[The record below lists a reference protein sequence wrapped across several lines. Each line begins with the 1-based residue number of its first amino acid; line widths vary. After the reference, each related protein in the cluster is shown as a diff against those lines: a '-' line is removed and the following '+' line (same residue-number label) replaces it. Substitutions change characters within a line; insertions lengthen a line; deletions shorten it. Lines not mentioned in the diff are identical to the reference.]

1 MPTISLSV
9 SLRSHLRSSTAF
21 VDPYEVNS
29 FSPDFVLDFKNSVYK
44 TGGADTTLSSAVTH
58 ARAGNATMVDS
69 DGLLK
74 WAPHNLL
81 IRSEELNLW
90 SQSGTGSVVVDNAVA
105 PDGTTTAATFTMG
118 STTAITYIRSF
129 GTYTAGDIIT
139 YSFWARS
146 DNITSI
152 GFGINGGAS
161 TGNNSIFTNLA
172 VTSTWSLLEF
182 EFTVLE
188 TDTNSFYYIIGKQ
201 GDNSVAGQLG
211 DVEIWHPHSY
221 RSDLGGMVNNSAT
234 GNSYV
239 PTTSSSVY
247 LPRVGHHIYNGSA
260 WVNEGVLHESEAR
273 TNLVTYSN
281 DFTHSSWTKYSVGIT
296 ENVSGVTAPDGTQ
309 TVDKITPIATNEQ
322 HRVWYGV
329 ASTAVGETYSVY
341 AKSAGYDYIWVGY
354 YEAPVYEYAIV
365 NLTNGAVTS
374 SNADNYSVEDVG
386 NGFYRISVIKT
397 IFGAGSSRYI
407 SISPSPTAS
416 PTIDS
421 NGAPVYVGDG
431 TSGVYVYGAQI
442 EAGSTPSSYIPTS
455 GSAVTRAAETL
466 TVPAANM
473 PWPTPVETTGTE
485 LVTNGTFD
493 ANDFTGWEVSN
504 DPDADASSGAAN
516 IGKLSGD
523 AAEIRQTLTV
533 VSGRVYKVE
542 FDITSVTGS
551 SLVQLRD
558 GTGQLWQETIT
569 APTSVVVYYTET
581 TTQLGLNIRSRTDG
595 VRITIDNISVK
606 EINPLAL
613 SIQMDGKMTYADTNV
628 TYSTGHSTAGE
639 ATWFRWSAANTEF
652 LYAGQATVGGR
663 TGQMIV
669 GQRTLGTSFSFTVST
684 FDYFQPDI
692 NVPFNIATR
701 HGSTF
706 LNISEDGTA
715 LTAVNPTALP
725 ALSTSNLDLGWEFM
739 GTIGKFRMWDEDLTD
754 AGIEEAST

>member
-239 PTTSSSVY
+239 PTTSSAVY
-247 LPRVGHHIYNGSA
+247 APRVGHHVYNGSA
-260 WVNEGVLHESEAR
+260 WVNEGILHESEAR
-273 TNLVTYSN
+273 TNAISTSEVAPTAYS
-281 DFTHSSWTKYSVGIT
+281 SGIT
-296 ENVSGVTAPDGTQ
+296 KAVDSSVVSPSGGNNVEKFTLSSA
-309 TVDKITPIATNEQ
+309 NEQ
-322 HRVWYGV
+322 HLFGNHNGICTG
-329 ASTAVGETYSVY
+329 SGTSTYSIF
-341 AKSAGYDYIWVGY
+341 AKGSGHNLIRLRMANTVGKFSCDF
-354 YEAPVYEYAIV
+354 
-365 NLTNGAVTS
+365 NLSTGQKQVTS
-374 SNADNYSVEDVG
+374 VSDSSVTGAIESMG
-386 NGFYRISVIKT
+386 NGWWRCSMTYAAEKTNPYASVFLIN
-397 IFGAGSSRYI
+397 AMDA
-407 SISPSPTAS
+407 PL
-416 PTIDS
+416 S
-421 NGAPVYVGDG
+421 NSFLGDG
-431 TSGVYVYGAQI
+431 ASGVYVWGSQY
-442 EAGSTPSSYIPTS
+442 EAGAFPTSYIPTT
-455 GSAVTRAAETL
+455 GATATRARDLAEIPTSAFGYNNDKGSL
-466 TVPAANM
+466 VVDVL
-473 PWPTPVETTGTE
+473 TPV
-485 LVTNGTFD
+485 
-493 ANDFTGWEVSN
+493 
-504 DPDADASSGAAN
+504 ADQFMA
-516 IGKLSGD
+516 
-523 AAEIRQTLTV
+523 
-533 VSGRVYKVE
+533 
-542 FDITSVTGS
+542 
-551 SLVQLRD
+551 
-558 GTGQLWQETIT
+558 
-569 APTSVVVYYTET
+569 
-581 TTQLGLNIRSRTDG
+581 
-595 VRITIDNISVK
+595 
-606 EINPLAL
+606 LA
-613 SIQMDGKMTYADTNV
+613 Y
-628 TYSTGHSTAGE
+628 
-639 ATWFRWSAANTEF
+639 FNT
-652 LYAGQATVGGR
+652 
-663 TGQMIV
+663 
-669 GQRTLGTSFSFTVST
+669 
-684 FDYFQPDI
+684 
-692 NVPFNIATR
+692 
-701 HGSTF
+701 STF
-706 LNISEDGTA
+706 LNSRGLSKANTGNASSGNNYINSSFHDGVSIKIHLGQQTQAEYTKLGLSYGDTAKAVRDGGTVISGA
-715 LTAVNPTALP
+715 NPSPNPTRLH
-725 ALSTSNLDLGWEFM
+725 LGGRENGLQSQCW
-739 GTIGKFRMWDEDLTD
+739 IKSIQYYPRQLTD
-754 AGIEEAST
+754 TQLQELTT